1 MKRILICL
9 CLFMVFAEGWAQS
22 GHFVFIQQRSNKP
35 FYVRIEDQSFSS
47 SASGHLILSGLK
59 DSVYNMLIGFPGGSA
74 EQFFTIDVFGKNRG
88 FIWDNERLTDLQNGL
103 VLRSEGKDD
112 KVLTGPRKNDTYSLL
127 MAGVVHDTAVLYE
140 TNIKREIKQ
149 VADSSVVIVDSA
161 TRQTIPQA
169 DSVVKKEQGKTG
181 KKGEKKPKQEKE
193 DKAEEVKE
201 EIKTD
206 VVKPDEPSEPPMLPI
221 LDPHDVVRYGTENLV
236 EGKLMIFLDRTTAV
250 TDTIRLI
257 IPRL

>member
-9 CLFMVFAEGWAQS
+9 CLFTVFSEGWAQS
-22 GHFVFIQQRSNKP
+22 SHFVFIQQRSNKP

-47 SASGHLILSGLK
+47 SAGGHLILSGLK
-59 DSVYNMLIGFPGGSA
+59 DSVYSMFIGFPGSRA
-74 EQFFTIDVFGKNRG
+74 EQFFIIDVFGKNRG
-88 FIWDNERLTDLQNGL
+88 FIWDNDRLTDLQNGL
-103 VLRSEGKDD
+103 VLKSEGRDD
-112 KVLTGPRKNDTYSLL
+112 KVLIGPRKEDTYSLL

-140 TNIKREIKQ
+140 TNIKKEIKQ
-149 VADSSVVIVDSA
+149 VADSSAAIVIDSA
-161 TRQTIPQA
+161 IRQPIPQT

-181 KKGEKKPKQEKE
+181 KKEEKKPKQEKE
-193 DKAEEVKE
+193 DKTE
-201 EIKTD
+201 EIKTEM
-206 VVKPDEPSEPPMLPI
+206 KPNEPPVPPMLPI
-221 LDPHDVVRYGTENLV
+221 RDPHDVVRYGTENLV